1 MGEPEHRARCRE
13 PSTVSRYLNLL
24 GASTARAG
32 SILCVGIDPVPSSLP
47 LSFRDSHA
55 GMERWVDTLIAAT
68 APHAAAFKM
77 NLAYFEALG
86 SEGVRLAERV
96 RRQVPAE
103 IPLIIDAKRGDIGAT
118 VAAQGVALFDLLG
131 ADAVTASPYLGI
143 GALAPFLD
151 RTDRFT
157 YLLCRTSNPESGEMQ
172 SLRVSASDADPE
184 ETLAERV
191 ARLASR
197 RAEGA
202 AGRIGLVVGATD
214 IAALRQVRAA
224 APGLPLLVPGV
235 GAQGGEAN
243 AVVSHG
249 GAIAAP
255 GDGVVGRG
263 LLVNVGRG
271 ISDAGAADE
280 RVAEALGAAAVEWGR
295 RLAIL
300 AP

>member
-1 MGEPEHRARCRE
+1 M
-13 PSTVSRYLNLL
+13 SRYLNLL

-157 YLLCRTSNPESGEMQ
+157 YLLCRTSNPEAGELQ

-280 RVAEALGAAAVEWGR
+280 RVAEALGAAAAEWGR

>member
-1 MGEPEHRARCRE
+1 M
-13 PSTVSRYLNLL
+13 
-24 GASTARAG
+24 
-32 SILCVGIDPVPSSLP
+32 
-47 LSFRDSHA
+47 
-55 GMERWVDTLIAAT
+55 
-68 APHAAAFKM
+68 PHAAAFKM

-86 SEGVRLAERV
+86 SEGMRLAEHV
-96 RRQVPAE
+96 RRQIQIPAE
-103 IPLIIDAKRGDIGAT
+103 IPLIVDAKRGDIGAT
-118 VAAQGVALFDLLG
+118 VAAQGVALFDVLG
-131 ADAVTASPYLGI
+131 ADAVTANPYLGI

-157 YLLCRTSNPESGEMQ
+157 YLLCRTSNPESAELQ
-172 SLRVSASDADPE
+172 SLRVGASDTDPE

-191 ARLASR
+191 ARLAGR
-197 RAEGA
+197 RAEGV

-214 IAALRQVRAA
+214 AAALRQVRAA

-243 AVVSHG
+243 SVTADG
-249 GAIAAP
+249 GATTAP
-255 GDGVVGRG
+255 GSGVVGRG

-280 RVAEALGAAAVEWGR
+280 RVEEALGAAAAEWGR

>member
-1 MGEPEHRARCRE
+1 M
-13 PSTVSRYLNLL
+13 SRYLNQL

-32 SILCVGIDPVPSSLP
+32 SLLCVGIDPVPSALP
-47 LSFRDSHA
+47 VTFRESHA
-55 GMERWVDTLIAAT
+55 GIERWIDTLIAA
-68 APHAAAFKM
+68 AMPHAAAFKM

-86 SEGVRLAERV
+86 SEGMRLAEHV
-96 RRQVPAE
+96 RRQIPAE
-103 IPLIIDAKRGDIGAT
+103 IPLIVDAKRGDIGAT
-118 VAAQGVALFDLLG
+118 VVAQGVALFDVLG
-131 ADAVTASPYLGI
+131 ADAVTANPYLGI

-157 YLLCRTSNPESGEMQ
+157 YLLCRTSNPESAELQ
-172 SLRVSASDADPE
+172 SLRVGASDTDPA

-191 ARLASR
+191 ARLAGR
-197 RAEGA
+197 RAEGV

-214 IAALRQVRAA
+214 AAALRQVRAA

-243 AVVSHG
+243 AVTADG
-249 GAIAAP
+249 GATTAP
-255 GDGVVGRG
+255 GSGVVGRG

-271 ISDAGAADE
+271 ISDAGVADE
-280 RVAEALGAAAVEWGR
+280 RVEEALGAAASEWGR

>member
-1 MGEPEHRARCRE
+1 M
-13 PSTVSRYLNLL
+13 SRYLNLL

-157 YLLCRTSNPESGEMQ
+157 YLLCRTSNPESGELQ

-255 GDGVVGRG
+255 GDGVAGRG

>member
-157 YLLCRTSNPESGEMQ
+157 YLLCRTSNPESGELQ

-280 RVAEALGAAAVEWGR
+280 RVAEALDAAAAEWGR

>member
-1 MGEPEHRARCRE
+1 
-13 PSTVSRYLNLL
+13 
-24 GASTARAG
+24 
-32 SILCVGIDPVPSSLP
+32 
-47 LSFRDSHA
+47 
-55 GMERWVDTLIAAT
+55 MERWVDTLIAAT

-157 YLLCRTSNPESGEMQ
+157 YLLCRTSNPESGELQ

>member
-1 MGEPEHRARCRE
+1 MGEPKHGTSHRE
-13 PSTVSRYLNLL
+13 PSAMSRYLNLL

-32 SILCVGIDPVPSSLP
+32 SLLCVGIDPVPSALP
-47 LSFRDSHA
+47 VTFRESHA
-55 GMERWVDTLIAAT
+55 GIERWIDTLIAA
-68 APHAAAFKM
+68 AMPHAAAFKM

-86 SEGVRLAERV
+86 SEGMRLAEHV
-96 RRQVPAE
+96 RRQIPAE
-103 IPLIIDAKRGDIGAT
+103 IPLIVDAKRGDIGAT
-118 VAAQGVALFDLLG
+118 VVAQGVALFDVLG
-131 ADAVTASPYLGI
+131 ADAVTANPYLGI

-157 YLLCRTSNPESGEMQ
+157 YLLCRTSNPESAELQ
-172 SLRVSASDADPE
+172 SLRVGASDTDPE

-191 ARLASR
+191 ARLAGR
-197 RAEGA
+197 RAEGV

-214 IAALRQVRAA
+214 AAALRQVRAA

-243 AVVSHG
+243 AVTADG
-249 GAIAAP
+249 GATTAP
-255 GDGVVGRG
+255 GSGVVGRG

-271 ISDAGAADE
+271 ISDAGVADE
-280 RVAEALGAAAVEWGR
+280 RVEEALGAAAAEWGR

>member
-13 PSTVSRYLNLL
+13 PSAVSRYLNLL

-157 YLLCRTSNPESGEMQ
+157 YLLCRTSNPESGELQ

-191 ARLASR
+191 ARLAAR

-280 RVAEALGAAAVEWGR
+280 RVAEALGAAAAEWGR

>member
-1 MGEPEHRARCRE
+1 M
-13 PSTVSRYLNLL
+13 SRYLNLL

-96 RRQVPAE
+96 RRRVPAE

-157 YLLCRTSNPESGEMQ
+157 YLLCRTSNPESGELQ

-243 AVVSHG
+243 AVVSDG

-280 RVAEALGAAAVEWGR
+280 RVEEALGAAAAEWGR

>member
-1 MGEPEHRARCRE
+1 M
-13 PSTVSRYLNLL
+13 SRYLNLL

-47 LSFRDSHA
+47 LWFRDSHA

-157 YLLCRTSNPESGEMQ
+157 YLLCRTSNPESRELQ

>member
-1 MGEPEHRARCRE
+1 M
-13 PSTVSRYLNLL
+13 SRYLNLL

-157 YLLCRTSNPESGEMQ
+157 YLLCRTSNPESGELQ

-280 RVAEALGAAAVEWGR
+280 RMAEALGAAAAEWGR

>member
-157 YLLCRTSNPESGEMQ
+157 YLLCRTSNPESGELQ

>member
-1 MGEPEHRARCRE
+1 M
-13 PSTVSRYLNLL
+13 SRYLNLL

-157 YLLCRTSNPESGEMQ
+157 YLLCRTSNPESGELQ

-280 RVAEALGAAAVEWGR
+280 PVAEALGAAAAEWGR

>member
-157 YLLCRTSNPESGEMQ
+157 YLLCRTSNPEAGELQ

-280 RVAEALGAAAVEWGR
+280 RMAEALGAAAAEWGR

>member
-1 MGEPEHRARCRE
+1 M
-13 PSTVSRYLNLL
+13 
-24 GASTARAG
+24 
-32 SILCVGIDPVPSSLP
+32 
-47 LSFRDSHA
+47 
-55 GMERWVDTLIAAT
+55 
-68 APHAAAFKM
+68 PHAAAFKM

-86 SEGVRLAERV
+86 SEGMRLAEHV
-96 RRQVPAE
+96 RRQIPAE
-103 IPLIIDAKRGDIGAT
+103 IPLIVDAKRGDIGAT
-118 VAAQGVALFDLLG
+118 VVAQGVALFDVLG
-131 ADAVTASPYLGI
+131 ADAVTANPYLGI

-157 YLLCRTSNPESGEMQ
+157 YLLCRTSNPESAELQ
-172 SLRVSASDADPE
+172 SLRVGASDTDPE

-191 ARLASR
+191 ARLAGR
-197 RAEGA
+197 RAEGV

-214 IAALRQVRAA
+214 AAALRQVRAA

-243 AVVSHG
+243 AVTADG
-249 GAIAAP
+249 GATTAP
-255 GDGVVGRG
+255 GSGVVGRG

-271 ISDAGAADE
+271 ISDAAVADE
-280 RVAEALGAAAVEWGR
+280 RVAEALGAAAAEWGR

>member
-1 MGEPEHRARCRE
+1 M
-13 PSTVSRYLNLL
+13 SRYLDLL

-32 SILCVGIDPVPSSLP
+32 SLLCVGIDPVPSALP
-47 LSFRDSHA
+47 VTFRESHA
-55 GMERWVDTLIAAT
+55 GIERWIDTLIAA
-68 APHAAAFKM
+68 AMPHAAAFKM

-86 SEGVRLAERV
+86 SEGMRLAEHV
-96 RRQVPAE
+96 RRQIPAE
-103 IPLIIDAKRGDIGAT
+103 IPLIVDAKRGDIGAT
-118 VAAQGVALFDLLG
+118 VVAQGAALFDVLG
-131 ADAVTASPYLGI
+131 ADAVTANPYLGI

-157 YLLCRTSNPESGEMQ
+157 YLLCRTSNPESAELQ
-172 SLRVSASDADPE
+172 SLRVGASDTDPE

-191 ARLASR
+191 ARLAGR
-197 RAEGA
+197 RAEGV

-214 IAALRQVRAA
+214 AAALRQVRAA

-243 AVVSHG
+243 AVTADG
-249 GAIAAP
+249 GATTAP
-255 GDGVVGRG
+255 GSGVVGRG

-271 ISDAGAADE
+271 ISDAGVADE
-280 RVAEALGAAAVEWGR
+280 RVEEALGAAAAEWGR

>member
-1 MGEPEHRARCRE
+1 M
-13 PSTVSRYLNLL
+13 SRYLDLL

-32 SILCVGIDPVPSSLP
+32 SLLCVGIDPAPSALP
-47 LSFRDSHA
+47 VTFRESHA
-55 GMERWVDTLIAAT
+55 GIERWIDTLIAA
-68 APHAAAFKM
+68 AMPHAAAFKM

-86 SEGVRLAERV
+86 SEGMRLAEHV
-96 RRQVPAE
+96 RRQIPAE
-103 IPLIIDAKRGDIGAT
+103 IPLIVDAKRGDIGAT
-118 VAAQGVALFDLLG
+118 VVAQGVALFDVLG
-131 ADAVTASPYLGI
+131 ADAVTANPYLGI

-157 YLLCRTSNPESGEMQ
+157 YLLCRTSNPESAELQ
-172 SLRVSASDADPE
+172 SLRVGASDTDPE

-191 ARLASR
+191 ARLAGR
-197 RAEGA
+197 RAEGV

-214 IAALRQVRAA
+214 AAALRQVRAA

-243 AVVSHG
+243 AVTADG
-249 GAIAAP
+249 GATTAP
-255 GDGVVGRG
+255 GSGVVGRG

-271 ISDAGAADE
+271 ISDAAVADE
-280 RVAEALGAAAVEWGR
+280 RVEEALGAAAAEWGR